1 MRLATFDSLKEIT
14 TMQVLLLKDVKGF
27 GHAGDIKE
35 VAGGYALNYLIPN
48 KLAQQVTE
56 GAVKQSKDLR
66 DAAVRKNERKTQE
79 AKSLANKLDGQVL
92 TFKVRTGEGERL
104 YGSITSADIVEA
116 LSKATGIEVERKYVE
131 LEHPIK
137 TLGAHPITLKIA
149 SGLTATVTAIVERE
163 A

>member
-1 MRLATFDSLKEIT
+1 MR
-14 TMQVLLLKDVKGF
+14 VLLLKDVKGL

-35 VAGGYALNYLIPN
+35 VAGGYALNYLVPN

-56 GAVKQSKDLR
+56 GAVKQSKDLQ
-66 DAAVRKNERKTQE
+66 DAAERKRERKTTE
-79 AKSLANKLDGQVL
+79 AKGLAAKLDGRII
-92 TFKVRTGEGERL
+92 TFTARTGEGDRL

-116 LSKATGIEVERKYVE
+116 LSKATGIEVDRKYVD

-137 TLGAHPITLKIA
+137 SLGAHPVTVKVA
-149 SGLTATVTAIVERE
+149 SGLTATITAIVERE